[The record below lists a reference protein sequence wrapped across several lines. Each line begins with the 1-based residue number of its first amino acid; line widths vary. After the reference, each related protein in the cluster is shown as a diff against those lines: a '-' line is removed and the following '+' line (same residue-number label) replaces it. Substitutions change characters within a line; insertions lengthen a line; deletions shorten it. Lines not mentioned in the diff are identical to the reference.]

1 MKIFNGCNGKCRKF
15 QNEEETNIYIARR
28 MRKLNNII
36 NFVKVYKITLRGN
49 NIAEFD
55 KNKPC

>member
-15 QNEEETNIYIARR
+15 QNEGETNIYIARR